1 MNVDFLLYSDSPQR
15 AFPLRAWP
23 QFSRVGE
30 QIPEGSTSYSSRSG
44 GGGILKA
51 GFRRPEKEIDVT
63 GIQDEKDIIEVLLIG
78 LGSGIIH

>member
-1 MNVDFLLYSDSPQR
+1 MNFLYYGDSPQR

-23 QFSRVGE
+23 QFSRVGSE
-30 QIPEGSTSYSSRSG
+30 ITTETPTYHPSSG